1 MKILLEY
8 NEMLSQL
15 SANEV
20 QEILATISSSEKES
34 KKGKKQAIGK
44 TVLMGTGTFA
54 MMYRHQR
61 LERIEGGRFSI
72 FSSF

>member
-1 MKILLEY
+1 MLEY
-8 NEMLSQL
+8 DEMLSQL

-44 TVLMGTGTFA
+44 TVLMGTFA

-61 LERIEGGRFSI
+61 LEKIEGGRFSI